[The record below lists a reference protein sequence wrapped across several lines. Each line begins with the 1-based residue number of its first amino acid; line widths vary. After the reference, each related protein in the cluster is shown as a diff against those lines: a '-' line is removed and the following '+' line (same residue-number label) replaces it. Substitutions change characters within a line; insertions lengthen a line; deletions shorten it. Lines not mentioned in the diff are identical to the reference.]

1 MPKETFNNLPEKK
14 QRLIL
19 STIKKEFE
27 EHSIMDASVK
37 DIVTALG
44 ISRGSFYTY
53 FENLEE
59 SYFTIL
65 ELETIETHELFLK
78 TFREEKGDLFKALDL
93 YGQELAQELFK
104 KEKYALYKNR
114 FLNWTTELDAL
125 WKKHYLDHQNGKRV
139 ETEAEL
145 RQVNDLKMKEV
156 MSFVKAIVHELIKR
170 AFLEN
175 WDRATFLAHYENQI
189 SWMKNGLKTE
199 LK

>member
-1 MPKETFNNLPEKK
+1 MPKETFKNLPEKK
-14 QRLIL
+14 QKLIL
-19 STIKKEFE
+19 ETIKREFE

-78 TFREEKGDLFKALDL
+78 TFHQEEGELFKTLDR

-104 KEKYALYKNR
+104 KEKYALYRNR
-114 FLNWTTELDAL
+114 FLYWTTELDAL
-125 WKKHYLDHQNGKRV
+125 WKKYYQNHRNEKRV
-139 ETEAEL
+139 EMEAEL
-145 RQVNDLKMKEV
+145 RGINDTKMREV

-175 WDRATFLAHYENQI
+175 WDSEAFLAHYENQI
-189 SWMKNGLKTE
+189 SWMKNGLKAE

>member
-1 MPKETFNNLPEKK
+1 MPKETFYNLPEAK
-14 QRLIL
+14 QKLIL

-27 EHSIMDASVK
+27 VHSIMDASVK

-78 TFREEKGDLFKALDL
+78 TFRQEKGDLFKTLDR
-93 YGQELAQELFK
+93 YGQVLAQELFK

-114 FLNWTTELDAL
+114 FLNWTAELDAL
-125 WKKHYLDHQNGKRV
+125 WKKYYIDHQNQKRV
-139 ETEAEL
+139 QVEAEL
-145 RQVNDLKMKEV
+145 RKADDERMKEV
-156 MSFVKAIVHELIKR
+156 MNYVKAIVHELIKR
-170 AFLEN
+170 AFLEK
-175 WDRATFLAHYENQI
+175 WDNEAFLSHYENQI
-189 SWMKNGLKTE
+189 SWMKYGINTE

>member
-14 QRLIL
+14 QKLIL
-19 STIKKEFE
+19 DTIKKEFE
-27 EHSIMDASVK
+27 EHSIMNASVK

-78 TFREEKGDLFKALDL
+78 TFRQEEGELFKTLDR

-104 KEKYALYKNR
+104 KERYALYRNR
-114 FLNWTTELDAL
+114 FLYWTTELDAL
-125 WKKHYLDHQNGKRV
+125 WKKYYQNHRNEKRV
-139 ETEAEL
+139 EMEAEL
-145 RQVNDLKMKEV
+145 RGINDTKMREV

-175 WDRATFLAHYENQI
+175 WDSEAFLAHYENQI
-189 SWMKNGLKTE
+189 SWMKNGLKAE

>member
-1 MPKETFNNLPEKK
+1 MPKETFYNLPEAK
-14 QRLIL
+14 QKLIL

-27 EHSIMDASVK
+27 VHSIMDASVK

-78 TFREEKGDLFKALDL
+78 TFRQEKGDLFKTLDR
-93 YGQELAQELFK
+93 YGQVLAQELFK

-114 FLNWTTELDAL
+114 FLNWTAELDAL
-125 WKKHYLDHQNGKRV
+125 WKKYYIDHQNQKRV
-139 ETEAEL
+139 QVEAEL
-145 RQVNDLKMKEV
+145 RKADDERMKEV
-156 MSFVKAIVHELIKR
+156 MNYVKAIVHELIKR
-170 AFLEN
+170 AFLEK
-175 WDRATFLAHYENQI
+175 WDSEAFLSHYENQI
-189 SWMKNGLKTE
+189 SWMKYGINTE

>member
-1 MPKETFNNLPEKK
+1 MPKETFKNLPEKK

-19 STIKKEFE
+19 ETIKREFE

-78 TFREEKGDLFKALDL
+78 TFRQEKGDLFKTLDQ
-93 YGQELAQELFK
+93 YGKELAQELFK
-104 KEKYALYKNR
+104 KDKYALYRNR
-114 FLNWTTELDAL
+114 FLYWTTELDAL
-125 WKKHYLDHQNGKRV
+125 WKKYYQDHQNEKRV
-139 ETEAEL
+139 EVEAEL
-145 RQVNDLKMKEV
+145 RQNNDTKMKEV
-156 MSFVKAIVHELIKR
+156 MNYVRAIVHELIKR
-170 AFLEN
+170 AFLEK
-175 WDRATFLAHYENQI
+175 WDSEAFLAHYENQM
-189 SWMKNGLKTE
+189 SWMKNGLNAE

>member
-14 QRLIL
+14 QKLIL
-19 STIKKEFE
+19 STVKKEFE
-27 EHSIMDASVK
+27 EHSLRDASVK

-78 TFREEKGDLFKALDL
+78 IFRQEKGDLFKTLDL
-93 YGQELAQELFK
+93 FGKELAQELFK
-104 KEKYALYKNR
+104 KEKYALYRNR
-114 FLNWTTELDAL
+114 FLYWTAELDIL
-125 WKKHYLDHQNGKRV
+125 WKKFYVDHRNEKRLEV
-139 ETEAEL
+139 EAEL
-145 RQVNDLKMKEV
+145 KHVDDIKMKEV
-156 MSFVKAIVHELIKR
+156 MNYIKAIVHELIKR
-170 AFLEN
+170 SFLEN
-175 WDRATFLAHYENQI
+175 WDTEAFLAHYENQI
-189 SWMKNGLKTE
+189 SWMKNGLKAE

>member
-1 MPKETFNNLPEKK
+1 MPKETFNNLPEAK
-14 QRLIL
+14 QKLIL

-27 EHSIMDASVK
+27 VHSIMDASVK

-78 TFREEKGDLFKALDL
+78 TYRQEKGDLYKTLDR
-93 YGQELAQELFK
+93 YGQVLAQELFK

-114 FLNWTTELDAL
+114 FLYWTAELDSL
-125 WKKHYLDHQNGKRV
+125 WKKYYLDHQNGKRV
-139 ETEAEL
+139 EVEAEL
-145 RQVNDLKMKEV
+145 RQVDDARMKEV
-156 MSFVKAIVHELIKR
+156 MSYIKAIVHELIKR
-170 AFLEN
+170 AFLET
-175 WDRATFLAHYENQI
+175 WDSEAFLAHYEKQI
-189 SWMKNGLKTE
+189 SWMKYGITTE

>member
-1 MPKETFNNLPEKK
+1 MN
-14 QRLIL
+14 
-19 STIKKEFE
+19 
-27 EHSIMDASVK
+27 ASVK

-78 TFREEKGDLFKALDL
+78 TFHQEEGELFKTLDR

-104 KEKYALYKNR
+104 KDRYALYRNR
-114 FLNWTTELDAL
+114 FLYWTTELDAL
-125 WKKHYLDHQNGKRV
+125 WKKYYQNHRNEKRV
-139 ETEAEL
+139 EMEAEL
-145 RQVNDLKMKEV
+145 RGINDTKMREV

-175 WDRATFLAHYENQI
+175 WDSEAFLAHYENQI
-189 SWMKNGLKTE
+189 SWMKNGLKAE

>member
-1 MPKETFNNLPEKK
+1 MPKETFNNLPEAK
-14 QRLIL
+14 QKLIL

-27 EHSIMDASVK
+27 VHSIMDSSVK

-78 TFREEKGDLFKALDL
+78 TFHQEKGDLFKTLDR
-93 YGQELAQELFK
+93 YGLVLAQELFK

-114 FLNWTTELDAL
+114 FLYWTAELDAL
-125 WKKHYLDHQNGKRV
+125 WKKYYLGHQNQKRAEV
-139 ETEAEL
+139 EAEL
-145 RQVNDLKMKEV
+145 RQVDDDRMKEV
-156 MSFVKAIVHELIKR
+156 MNYIKAVVHELIKR
-170 AFLEN
+170 AFLEK
-175 WDRATFLAHYENQI
+175 WDNEAFLAHYENQI
-189 SWMKNGLKTE
+189 SWMKNGITTE

>member
-14 QRLIL
+14 QKLIL
-19 STIKKEFE
+19 DTIKKEFE
-27 EHSIMDASVK
+27 EHSIMNASVK

-78 TFREEKGDLFKALDL
+78 TFRQEEGELFKTLDR

-104 KEKYALYKNR
+104 KDRYALYRNR
-114 FLNWTTELDAL
+114 FLYWTTELDAL
-125 WKKHYLDHQNGKRV
+125 WKKYYQNHRNEKRV
-139 ETEAEL
+139 EMEAEL
-145 RQVNDLKMKEV
+145 RGINDTKMREV

-175 WDRATFLAHYENQI
+175 WDSEAFLAHYENQI
-189 SWMKNGLKTE
+189 SWMKNGLKAE

>member
-1 MPKETFNNLPEKK
+1 MPKETFKNLPGKK

-19 STIKKEFE
+19 ETIKREFE

-65 ELETIETHELFLK
+65 ELETIETHELFLR
-78 TFREEKGDLFKALDL
+78 TFREKKGDLFKALDQ
-93 YGQELAQELFK
+93 YGRELAQELFK
-104 KEKYALYKNR
+104 KDKYALYRNR
-114 FLNWTTELDAL
+114 FLYWTTELDAL
-125 WKKHYLDHQNGKRV
+125 WKKYYQDHQNEKRV
-139 ETEAEL
+139 EVEAEL
-145 RQVNDLKMKEV
+145 RQNNDTKMKEV
-156 MSFVKAIVHELIKR
+156 MNYVRAIVHELIKR
-170 AFLEN
+170 AFLEK
-175 WDRATFLAHYENQI
+175 WDSEAFLAHYENQM
-189 SWMKNGLKTE
+189 SWMKNGLNAE